1 MPNPEPR
8 EHLKVS
14 DVLTHPTSGQT
25 DLYLVRHGQTAGN
38 VNGLFIG
45 ATDIPLDE
53 LGERQAEELG
63 RRFTDIPLD
72 DVVTS
77 PLQRAR
83 RTAEAIGRVTGH
95 DPTIVPGL
103 SEMDF
108 GQAEGLTFYQVIEQ
122 FPELKDDLG
131 SIANLDL
138 AFPGGESRRGF
149 VERVTTTFLG
159 IIERYEGKRVAAVA
173 HGGVIGTLY
182 AQLHRDPD
190 PNMARYAV
198 ANCSIGHLV
207 ITPEHT
213 RIELWNDVSHLTEVI
228 DVSS

>member
-1 MPNPEPR
+1 MANPDSR

-14 DVLTHPTSGQT
+14 EILTHPTKGQT
-25 DLYLVRHGQTAGN
+25 ELYLVRHGQTAGN

-63 RRFTDIPLD
+63 QRFSGISLD

-83 RTAEAIGRVTGH
+83 RTAEAIGKVTGH
-95 DPTIVPGL
+95 MPMVVPGL
-103 SEMDF
+103 SEMNF
-108 GQAEGLTFYQVIEQ
+108 GDAEGLTFQQVIEQ
-122 FPELKDDLG
+122 FPELQDDLR

-138 AFPGGESRRGF
+138 TFPGGESRRGF

-190 PNMARYAV
+190 PNLARYAV

-207 ITPEHT
+207 ITPENT

-228 DVSS
+228 DVGS

>member
-1 MPNPEPR
+1 MQHPSR

-14 DVLTHPTSGQT
+14 DILTHPNRGQT
-25 DLYLVRHGQTAGN
+25 ELYLVRHGQTAGN
-38 VNGLFIG
+38 VNRLFIG

-53 LGERQAEELG
+53 TGERQARELG
-63 RRFTDIPLD
+63 QRFAGIDLHDI
-72 DVVTS
+72 VTS

-83 RTAEAIGRVTGH
+83 RTAEAIGVVTGH
-95 DPTIVPGL
+95 SPIVVPGL

-108 GQAEGLTFYQVIEQ
+108 GDAEGLSFQQVIEQ
-122 FPELKDDLG
+122 FPELRDDLG

-159 IIERYEGKRVAAVA
+159 IIERYEGKKVAAVA

-182 AQLHRDPD
+182 AQLHREPDPD
-190 PNMARYAV
+190 MARYAV

-207 ITPEHT
+207 VTPDHT

-228 DVSS
+228 ELDS

>member
-1 MPNPEPR
+1 MHYPPR
-8 EHLKVS
+8 EHLRVS
-14 DVLTHPTSGQT
+14 DVLTHPTKGQT
-25 DLYLVRHGQTAGN
+25 EVYLVRHGQTDGN
-38 VNGLFIG
+38 VKQLFIG

-53 LGERQAEELG
+53 TGERQARELG
-63 RRFTDIPLD
+63 QRFAGIELD
-72 DVVTS
+72 DILTS

-83 RTAEAIGRVTGH
+83 RTAEAIGEVTGH
-95 DPTIVPGL
+95 SPIVVPGL

-108 GQAEGLTFYQVIEQ
+108 GRAEGLSFQQVIEQ
-122 FPELKDDLG
+122 FPELRDDLAT
-131 SIANLDL
+131 IANLDL
-138 AFPGGESRRGF
+138 TFPGGESRRGF
-149 VERVTTTFLG
+149 AERVTTAFLG
-159 IIERYEGKRVAAVA
+159 IIERYESKTVATVA

-207 ITPEHT
+207 ITPDHT

-228 DVSS
+228 EVGS

>member
-1 MPNPEPR
+1 MPNHEQSS
-8 EHLKVS
+8 HLTVS
-14 DVLTHPTSGQT
+14 DVLTHPTKGQT

-38 VNGLFIG
+38 VSGLFIG

-53 LGERQAEELG
+53 LGERQTRELG
-63 RRFTDIPLD
+63 QRFATIPLD

-83 RTAEAIGRVTGH
+83 RTAEAIGEVTGH
-95 DPTIVPGL
+95 RPIVVPGL

-108 GQAEGLTFYQVIEQ
+108 GSAEGLTFQQVIEQ

-138 AFPGGESRRGF
+138 TFPGGESRRAF

-159 IIERYEGKRVAAVA
+159 IIERYEGKKVAAVA

-190 PNMARYAV
+190 PNLARYAV

-207 ITPEHT
+207 ITPDHT

-228 DVSS
+228 EIGS